1 MTSHDR
7 RDVLRIGGLAVGLGV
22 VVAACRSGDDAPPAA
37 VDDVATDTEPV
48 APGTSDLSLLNTAL
62 SLEILVDDTYRTGFE
77 LALAQSDAVVE
88 VATLL
93 QQHHVE
99 HRATLT
105 ALIEAAEGEPFETAN
120 PVVKAAL
127 VDPSLMSVAVERD
140 FVRLVHD
147 LELACA
153 QLYVHMATALD
164 DPAVRSAA
172 MSIGAVASRRA
183 TVLDLLGD
191 LGNERVATYPTD
203 NPLPSDA
210 IVPS

>member
-22 VVAACRSGDDAPPAA
+22 VVAACSSGDDAPPAA
-37 VDDVATDTEPV
+37 VDDVETDTEPV
-48 APGTSDLSLLNTAL
+48 APRTSDLSLLNTAL

-105 ALIEAAEGEPFETAN
+105 ALIEAADGEPFETAN

-153 QLYVHMATALD
+153 QLYVHMATALG

-210 IVPS
+210 IVQS

>member
-1 MTSHDR
+1 MTAHDR
-7 RDVLRIGGLAVGLGV
+7 RDVLRIGGLAIGLGA
-22 VVAACRSGDDAPPAA
+22 VVAACSSGDDAPPEA
-37 VDDVATDTEPV
+37 VEQVETDTEP
-48 APGTSDLSLLNTAL
+48 AARGTSALSLLNTAL
-62 SLEILVDDTYRTGFE
+62 SLEILVDDTYRIGFE
-77 LALAQSDAVVE
+77 FALAQSDAVVE
-88 VATLL
+88 AATLL
-93 QQHHVE
+93 KQHHVE
-99 HRATLT
+99 HRTTLT

-127 VDPSLMSVAVERD
+127 VDPSLVSVTVERD

-153 QLYVHMATALD
+153 QLYVHMATAVN
-164 DPAVRSAA
+164 DPSLRSAA

-191 LGNERVATYPTD
+191 LGNQQVATYPTD

-210 IVPS
+210 IVPR

>member
-7 RDVLRIGGLAVGLGV
+7 RDVLRIGGLAIGLGA
-22 VVAACRSGDDAPPAA
+22 VVAACSSGDDAPPET
-37 VDDVATDTEPV
+37 VEQVETETEP
-48 APGTSDLSLLNTAL
+48 AARGTNDLSLLNTAL
-62 SLEILVDDTYRTGFE
+62 SLEILVDDTYRIGFE
-77 LALAQSDAVVE
+77 FGMAQSDAVVE
-88 VATLL
+88 AATLL

-105 ALIEAAEGEPFETAN
+105 ALVEAAEGEPFETAN

-127 VDPSLMSVAVERD
+127 VDPSLVSVTVERD

-153 QLYVHMATALD
+153 QLYVHIATAVN
-164 DPAVRSAA
+164 DPGLRSAA

-191 LGNERVATYPTD
+191 LGNQQVATYATD

-210 IVPS
+210 IVPR

>member
-7 RDVLRIGGLAVGLGV
+7 RDVLRIGGLAIGLGA
-22 VVAACRSGDDAPPAA
+22 VVAACSSGDDAAPEA
-37 VDDVATDTEPV
+37 VEPVETDTE
-48 APGTSDLSLLNTAL
+48 AAARGTSDLSLLNTAL
-62 SLEILVDDTYRTGFE
+62 SLEILVDDTYRIGFE
-77 LALAQSDAVVE
+77 FALAQSDAVVE
-88 VATLL
+88 AATLL
-93 QQHHVE
+93 QQQHVE

-127 VDPSLMSVAVERD
+127 VDPSLVSVTVERD

-153 QLYVHMATALD
+153 QLYVHTATAVN
-164 DPAVRSAA
+164 DPSLRSAA

-191 LGNERVATYPTD
+191 LGNQRVATYPTD

-210 IVPS
+210 IVPR

>member
-1 MTSHDR
+1 MTTRDR
-7 RDVLRIGGLAVGLGV
+7 RDVLRLGGLAVSLGAL
-22 VVAACRSGDDAPPAA
+22 VAACSTDDDRLPAGPGDVETSSEASRGPS
-37 VDDVATDTEPV
+37 DV
-48 APGTSDLSLLNTAL
+48 SLLNTAL
-62 SLEILVDDTYRTGFE
+62 SLEILVHDTYQAGSDF
-77 LALAQSDAVVE
+77 ALAATDEVVAVT
-88 VATLL
+88 ALL

-105 ALIEAAEGEPFETAN
+105 ALVEAAAGEPFETAN

-127 VDPSLMSVAVERD
+127 VDPRLASVTAERD
-140 FVRLVHD
+140 FVRLCHD

-153 QLYVHMATALD
+153 QLYVHVATIVSTGEL
-164 DPAVRSAA
+164 RSAA

-183 TVLDLLGD
+183 TVLDLLAD
-191 LGNERVATYPTD
+191 LGNQRVATYPTE